1 MIEADSKAIWNLP
14 FFVQILLLQQH
25 FAFRLLRL
33 YTHYNI
39 IDRQISNAQRKQKH
53 TFPIKSRGENYTFP
67 IKTRAENYTFP
78 TKIGVEN
85 HTFPKK
91 AGF

>member
-1 MIEADSKAIWNLP
+1 MIEADSKEIWNLP

-33 YTHYNI
+33 YTHYI
-39 IDRQISNAQRKQKH
+39 INRQISNAQRKQKH
-53 TFPIKSRGENYTFP
+53 TFPIK
-67 IKTRAENYTFP
+67 TRVENYTFP

-85 HTFPKK
+85 YTFPKK